1 MSEAGIIAVVTAI
14 LTFLASV
21 ISAAFVS
28 IGNRNKTIKAME
40 DAIRSVN
47 EQSKAQ
53 DQEIHAEILLLK
65 QETSGAFDL
74 IRKDITQLSD
84 RVEKHNSVIE
94 RTYQLEKRA
103 EVMEEKQRVANHRID
118 DLERSEK

>member
-40 DAIRSVN
+40 DAIRSVK
-47 EQSKAQ
+47 EESKAT
-53 DQEIHAEILLLK
+53 DQEMHAEILMLGQQMESSIALV
-65 QETSGAFDL
+65 
-74 IRKDITQLSD
+74 RKDITTLSE

-94 RTYQLEKRA
+94 RVYKLEQESAVQA
-103 EVMEEKQRVANHRID
+103 EQIKG
-118 DLERSEK
+118 LERSGK